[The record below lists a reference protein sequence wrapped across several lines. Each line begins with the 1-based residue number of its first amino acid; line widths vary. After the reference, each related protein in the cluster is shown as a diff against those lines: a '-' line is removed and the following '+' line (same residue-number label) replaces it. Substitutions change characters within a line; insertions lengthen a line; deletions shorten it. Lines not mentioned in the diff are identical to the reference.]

1 MGYMLEIKKH
11 PQDIQQGDDQRKESP
26 RRSGPEP
33 EPGRLCHHHRR
44 ERSREIDDTER
55 HSRKLAGGR
64 GEYHHRR
71 SGHYP
76 AAGAQES
83 RLSGAGVPGSHDR
96 HRLHHVHEENMA
108 IAAGEDTEEDSD
120 GGFPEKRE
128 KSSRKSWR
136 LWDWG
141 WRSASP
147 PRWGS
152 CPAGRGRP

>member
-1 MGYMLEIKKH
+1 MLEIKNI

-33 EPGRLCHHHRR
+33 EPGRFCHHHRW

-96 HRLHHVHEENMA
+96 HRLHHVPSRRTWPSLP
-108 IAAGEDTEEDSD
+108 GEDTEEDSD
-120 GGFPEKRE
+120 RGI
-128 KSSRKSWR
+128 SRKER
-136 LWDWG
+136 EEFKKKLAALGLGLEDAHLHQG
-141 WRSASP
+141 GAPVRRAEA
-147 PRWGS
+147 GS
-152 CPAGRGRP
+152 